1 MNTFT
6 VKDIMNEGPCPDY
19 TEEVVTELWAGRE
32 ELTFKEVCNLNISV
46 EDRIWIAVRLASKAT
61 VVSWANYCADEAQK
75 HADATTTAYWAAAA
89 TTYAAAAA
97 DAATT
102 AAAATYAAA
111 AAADAAADAS
121 YYAADAATYAA
132 TYASAD
138 VATYAA
144 ATYAAAAAA
153 ATAANRKTA
162 KNKELKRLLK
172 KLVEMNI
179 K

>member
-1 MNTFT
+1 MKKFT
-6 VKDIMNEGPCPDY
+6 VKDIMDRKPCPDY
-19 TEEVVTELWAGRE
+19 TEEVVTELWKDKKS
-32 ELTFKEVCNLNISV
+32 LTFKEVCSLDIDT

-89 TTYAAAAA
+89 
-97 DAATT
+97 ATN
-102 AAAATYAAA
+102 
-111 AAADAAADAS
+111 
-121 YYAADAATYAA
+121 
-132 TYASAD
+132 
-138 VATYAA
+138 
-144 ATYAAAAAA
+144 AAAA
-153 ATAANRKTA
+153 ATATAAAANRKTA